1 MLNVNEK
8 KFRHRC
14 RKLLNWKKDLKKLP
28 QNLQRSEDMDS
39 MKEFK
44 IKGKY
49 IMHLTGVPAKENRDN
64 GS

>member
-1 MLNVNEK
+1 MLNINEK

-14 RKLLNWKKDLKKLP
+14 RKLLNWEKDLKKLP

-44 IKGKY
+44 IKTVS
-49 IMHLTGVPAKENRDN
+49 ILCI
-64 GS
+64 